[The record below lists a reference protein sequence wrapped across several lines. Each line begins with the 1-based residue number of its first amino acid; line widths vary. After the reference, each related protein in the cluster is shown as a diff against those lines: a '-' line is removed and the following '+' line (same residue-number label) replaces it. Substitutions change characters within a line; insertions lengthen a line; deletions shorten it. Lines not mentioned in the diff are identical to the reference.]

1 RGASFRGHGIDAF
14 ATAFVARRRGDR
26 VKRREFITLLG
37 GAAAGWPL
45 VARRHPLRPEHR
57 RITSTHGTLTVVA
70 SIWPFAP
77 PCVSSS
83 WVRGGV
89 EPRLRNRE
97 NCTPTSACRF
107 SFRTREQMM

>member
-1 RGASFRGHGIDAF
+1 MQF
-14 ATAFVARRRGDR
+14 DR
-26 VKRREFITLLG
+26 LKRREFITLLG
-37 GAAAGWPL
+37 CAAVAWPL
-45 VARRHPLRPEHR
+45 VARRHPLHPEQR

-89 EPRLRNRE
+89 EPRLRRSGKLYSYQRGPVFFPH
-97 NCTPTSACRF
+97 T
-107 SFRTREQMM
+107 EQMM